1 MIEFQKTEFIKSA
14 VKPADFIRD
23 KRPQITFAGRSNVG
37 KSSVINS
44 IIKRKNYARV
54 GSQPGKTNQINYF
67 LTDNQIYLT
76 DLPGYGYAK
85 VAKAERDRWGKLME
99 SYFAE
104 PELITVGVMIVDA
117 RHKPTA
123 DDVTMADWFKGTGCP
138 VVVVA
143 NKIDK
148 VKKSELESN
157 LTLIRD
163 ILGFDDGVSIIPYS
177 AETGAG
183 RQELVSKLHELLK
196 I

>member
-67 LTDNQIYLT
+67 LTDNSVYLT

-123 DDVTMADWFKGTGCP
+123 DDVTMAEWFKGTQCP

-143 NKIDK
+143 NKVDK
-148 VKKSELESN
+148 AKKSELEGILS
-157 LTLIRD
+157 LIRD
-163 ILGFDDGVSIIPYS
+163 VLGFDESVSIVPYS
-177 AETGAG
+177 AEKGTG
-183 RQELVSKLHELLK
+183 RQELLAEIERLLK
-196 I
+196 L